1 MGERHGILFGEVIR
15 VKGIILCGG
24 KGSRL
29 RPHTFSRPKH
39 LLPVMNKPVLYYGIE
54 SMIEAGIDNIA
65 VVVPPVYREAFDE
78 ALQGGAPWDI
88 EISLI
93 EQPEPRGLADAV
105 RMAEAYVGNDDFIL
119 YLGDNVIDGSLA
131 PLVERFHRER
141 LEGLVSVSEVESP
154 QQFGVV
160 QLDGE
165 RLVKVVEKPKEPPSN
180 LAINGVYL
188 FRPSLFDAIAGLRP
202 SARGEYEITD
212 AIQRLVDDGRP
223 LGVFR
228 SPYWWKD
235 TGQPKDLIL
244 CNQHYLQRIEGLRV
258 KGSIDASSQVSSPVS
273 IGENA
278 KIVNS
283 VIRGPVV
290 IGNDAVIEDSYI
302 GPFTSVGDR
311 VRIARCEVENSIVME
326 DAVLEGVAR
335 RIDESLIGSD
345 SKVLGRTQPPQS
357 VKLWIG
363 DHSQLFFPR

>member
-1 MGERHGILFGEVIR
+1 M
-15 VKGIILCGG
+15 KGIILCGG

-54 SMIEAGIDNIA
+54 SMIAAGIAEIA
-65 VVVPPVYREAFDE
+65 VVVPPVYRKAFDE
-78 ALQGGAPWDI
+78 SLRGGAPWNI
-88 EISLI
+88 EITLI

-105 RMAEAYVGNDDFIL
+105 RVAESYVGDDDFIL

-131 PLVERFHRER
+131 PLVERFRKER

-160 QLDGE
+160 QLEGE
-165 RLVKVVEKPKEPPSN
+165 RLVKVVEKPKIPPSN

-188 FRPSLFDAIAGLRP
+188 FRRSLFAAIASLRP

-212 AIQRLVDDGRP
+212 AIQRLIDEGLP

-235 TGQPKDLIL
+235 TGQPRDLIL
-244 CNQHYLQRIEGLRV
+244 CNRHYLQRLEGLRIL
-258 KGSIDASSQVSSPVS
+258 GTIDAESQVSSPVS
-273 IGENA
+273 VGMNA
-278 KIVNS
+278 KIINS

-290 IGNDAVIEDSYI
+290 IGNDAVIENSYI
-302 GPFTSVGDR
+302 GPFTSIADG
-311 VRIARCEVENSIVME
+311 VRIAHCEVENSIVME
-326 DAVLEGVAR
+326 DAELEGVSR

-345 SKVLGRTQPPQS
+345 AKVVGRTQPPQS
-357 VKLWIG
+357 LKLWVG
-363 DHSQLFFPR
+363 DYSKLFIPR